1 VKRVLIA
8 NRGEIAVRILR
19 TCKEMG
25 FHTIAVYSEADRD
38 ALHVALSDEAHL
50 LGPAP
55 ARESYLNIERLLQV
69 ARRARA
75 DMVHPGYG
83 FLSENADFAAACR
96 AQGLIFVGPSP
107 ETIRQLGDKCAARA
121 LAERIDVPTVP
132 GYTDDDMSER
142 RLLREAKRI
151 GTPLILKA
159 AGGGGGRGMR
169 IVSDLA
175 QLPEALAAARGEAL
189 AAFGDE
195 RIFLER
201 YIPRARHVEVQIL
214 GDSQGNV
221 IHLFERECSVQR
233 RYQKIVEESPSC
245 GVNATLRKALTEA
258 AVRIAK
264 AANYVGAGTVEF
276 LVEANAAE
284 PRFYFLE
291 VNTRLQVEHPV
302 TEAVTGLDLV
312 RLQFHVAQGRP
323 LPYAQEDISLMGHA
337 IEVRLCA
344 EDPANHFLASP
355 GTVRFWQA
363 PEGPGIRVDT
373 ALEIGSFVSP
383 YYDPLLA
390 KIIAFGRTRDEALAR
405 LERALMETHGVG
417 VKTNLAYLLDI
428 IRHRAFR
435 EGDLSTRFLEE
446 HFAEWKPSTEPPEE
460 VLLALAAA
468 SVEGDRLPALRGVS
482 LSASQNPLSPWYT
495 VGRWRNT

>member
-1 VKRVLIA
+1 MKRVLIA

-69 ARRARA
+69 AHHARA
-75 DMVHPGYG
+75 DTVHPGYG

-96 AQGLIFVGPSP
+96 AQGLTFVGPSP

-132 GYTDDDMSER
+132 GYTEDDMSER

-214 GDSQGNV
+214 GDFQGNV

-245 GVNATLRKALTEA
+245 GVNATLREALTEA

-312 RLQFHVAQGRP
+312 RLQFHVAQGLP

-373 ALEIGSFVSP
+373 ALETGSFVSP

-390 KIIAFGRTRDEALAR
+390 KIIAFGKTRAEALAR

-446 HFAEWKPSTEPPEE
+446 HFTEWKAFAEPPEE
-460 VLLALAAA
+460 VLLALAAT
-468 SVEGDRLPALRGVS
+468 SLEGDRVPALRGAS
-482 LSASQNPLSPWYT
+482 LLNSQKPLSPWYT

>member
-1 VKRVLIA
+1 MNRVLVA

-19 TCKEMG
+19 TCKEIG

-38 ALHVALSDEAHL
+38 AMHVALADEAYL
-50 LGPAP
+50 LGSAP

-75 DMVHPGYG
+75 DAVHPGYG

-96 AQGLIFVGPSP
+96 AQGIVFVGPSP
-107 ETIRQLGDKCAARA
+107 ETIEQLGDKCAARA
-121 LAERIDVPTVP
+121 LAERIGVPTVP
-132 GYTDDDMSER
+132 GYTGDDRSER
-142 RLLREAKRI
+142 RLVREAKRI

-175 QLPEALAAARGEAL
+175 QLPEALAAARSEAL
-189 AAFGDE
+189 AAFGDD

-221 IHLFERECSVQR
+221 IHLFERECSIQR

-245 GVNATLRKALTEA
+245 GVGPALRKRLTEA

-276 LVEANAAE
+276 LLEADAPE

-302 TEAVTGLDLV
+302 TEAVTGFDLV
-312 RLQFHVAQGRP
+312 RLQFHVAQGHP
-323 LPYAQEDISLMGHA
+323 LPYAQEEIALMGHA

-344 EDPANHFLASP
+344 EDPENQFLASP
-355 GTVRFWQA
+355 GTMQFWQA

-373 ALEIGSFVSP
+373 ALESGSFIPP

-390 KIIAFGRTRDEALAR
+390 KIIAFGKTRSEALAR

-417 VKTNLAYLLDI
+417 IKTNQAYLLDI
-428 IRHRAFR
+428 IRHPAFR

-446 HFAEWKPSTEPPEE
+446 HFAGWRAFTEPPDE

-468 SVEGDRLPALRGVS
+468 SVQAEPSAVFRGAS
-482 LSASQNPLSPWYT
+482 LADSQKPLNPWCL